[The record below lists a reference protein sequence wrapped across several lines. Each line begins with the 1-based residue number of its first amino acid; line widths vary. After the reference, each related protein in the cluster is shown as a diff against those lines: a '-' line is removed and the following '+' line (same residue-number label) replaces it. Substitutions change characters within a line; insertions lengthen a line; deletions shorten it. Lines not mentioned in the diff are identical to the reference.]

1 MRHLLREL
9 NDLENIFTFAF
20 EQLYIL
26 IRRALSIR
34 FLFRSSLEKNNFEVK
49 QFCSG

>member
-9 NDLENIFTFAF
+9 NDLEDAFTFAF

-26 IRRALSIR
+26 IRRDLSIR
-34 FLFRSSLEKNNFEVK
+34 FLFRSSFRK
-49 QFCSG
+49 G